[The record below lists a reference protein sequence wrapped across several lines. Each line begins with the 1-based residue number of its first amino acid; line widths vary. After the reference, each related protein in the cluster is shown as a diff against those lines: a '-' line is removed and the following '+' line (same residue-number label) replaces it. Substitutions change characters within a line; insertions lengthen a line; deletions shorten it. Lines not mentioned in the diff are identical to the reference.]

1 MFAWFLPVFRRFFV
15 YFVYTN
21 NIYLHF
27 YIFRSHLQS
36 MSSSMSLP
44 LPLAGNE
51 TGLTGAQNASSST
64 FCLDLLL
71 PAALNVT
78 SWSQMN
84 QVTKCSIYYKTFHD
98 KIFYLF
104 VLNWDS
110 ELRTVQHWRHR
121 FLEWSCTSLPMM
133 NTANDLLFIFL
144 LLFVP

>member
-1 MFAWFLPVFRRFFV
+1 MFCLHKQ
-15 YFVYTN
+15 
-21 NIYLHF
+21 HF

-51 TGLTGAQNASSST
+51 TIAQNASSST

-98 KIFYLF
+98 KIQGVPYHWAHF
-104 VLNWDS
+104 VFVIFLAS
-110 ELRTVQHWRHR
+110 GART
-121 FLEWSCTSLPMM
+121 EE
-133 NTANDLLFIFL
+133 LFIAIG
-144 LLFVP
+144 

>member
-1 MFAWFLPVFRRFFV
+1 MFLGLAKRIRSV
-15 YFVYTN
+15 YFSIAICMLRMINVLRLFLVVLLSGGGGPIGPNVVRQLVSSSITLVQNRFMFCNTFYTT
-21 NIYLHF
+21 

-36 MSSSMSLP
+36 MSGSVSLP

-51 TGLTGAQNASSST
+51 TGAQNASSST

-104 VLNWDS
+104 VLN
-110 ELRTVQHWRHR
+110 
-121 FLEWSCTSLPMM
+121 
-133 NTANDLLFIFL
+133 
-144 LLFVP
+144 

>member
-1 MFAWFLPVFRRFFV
+1 MLFYAWVVETDNCLLSVHTQ
-15 YFVYTN
+15 Y
-21 NIYLHF
+21 I
-27 YIFRSHLQS
+27 YIFRRHLQS
-36 MSSSMSLP
+36 MSGSMSLP

-51 TGLTGAQNASSST
+51 TIAQNASSST

-104 VLNWDS
+104 VLN
-110 ELRTVQHWRHR
+110 
-121 FLEWSCTSLPMM
+121 
-133 NTANDLLFIFL
+133 
-144 LLFVP
+144 

>member
-1 MFAWFLPVFRRFFV
+1 
-15 YFVYTN
+15 
-21 NIYLHF
+21 
-27 YIFRSHLQS
+27 

-51 TGLTGAQNASSST
+51 TGLTDSQNASSST

-104 VLNWDS
+104 VLN
-110 ELRTVQHWRHR
+110 
-121 FLEWSCTSLPMM
+121 
-133 NTANDLLFIFL
+133 
-144 LLFVP
+144 

>member
-1 MFAWFLPVFRRFFV
+1 MFSDFFLLSGGGGPIGPNIVRQLASSSITLVQNRFMFCNT
-15 YFVYTN
+15 FYTT
-21 NIYLHF
+21 

-36 MSSSMSLP
+36 MSGSVSLP

-51 TGLTGAQNASSST
+51 TGAQNASSST

-104 VLNWDS
+104 VLN
-110 ELRTVQHWRHR
+110 
-121 FLEWSCTSLPMM
+121 
-133 NTANDLLFIFL
+133 
-144 LLFVP
+144 

>member
-1 MFAWFLPVFRRFFV
+1 
-15 YFVYTN
+15 
-21 NIYLHF
+21 
-27 YIFRSHLQS
+27 

-51 TGLTGAQNASSST
+51 TIAQNASSST

-104 VLNWDS
+104 VLN
-110 ELRTVQHWRHR
+110 
-121 FLEWSCTSLPMM
+121 
-133 NTANDLLFIFL
+133 
-144 LLFVP
+144 